1 MLRYSIVFL
10 VATIATAIYAANT
23 SSLLAEFLLF
33 GSAILLSIS
42 LLGHKRTA

>member
-10 VATIATAIYAANT
+10 AATVATAIYAAN
-23 SSLLAEFLLF
+23 SSSVLAEFLLF
-33 GSAILLSIS
+33 GSAVLLSIS